1 MALTRDKRITAVKKE
16 LLTVVKLENKMERAA
31 LKARPAGWKTA
42 LEEKLPRKVYN
53 GLESAF
59 CKGFT
64 VVFSKGRSIIEKSYR
79 KETIQEDQNIRE
91 YALQV
96 KGGRKELRQMV
107 KSAKKSHA
115 RNMAITTVEGVG
127 LGALGIGM
135 PDIVLFISAI
145 LRGVY
150 ETALHY
156 GYDYIER
163 DEQLLIL
170 KMMAAALAT
179 GENWQQRNVE
189 IDRILSG
196 GVQDI
201 SDDAFAAQLHDTA
214 SVFAVDML
222 LLKFVQGLPLVGVIG
237 GAANP
242 VYYRKVLRYVQLKYR
257 KRWLWKISR
266 DLERGGQK
274 GLVPQ

>member
-1 MALTRDKRITAVKKE
+1 MALTRDKRIAAVKKE
-16 LLTVVKLENKMERAA
+16 LLAAVKLENKMERAA

-53 GLESAF
+53 GLEAAF
-59 CKGFT
+59 CKGFSM
-64 VVFSKGRSIIEKSYR
+64 VFSKGRSIIEKSYR
-79 KETIQEDQNIRE
+79 KETIQEDQSIRE
-91 YALQV
+91 FALQV
-96 KGGRKELRQMV
+96 KGGRRELRQMV
-107 KSAKKSHA
+107 KSAGKSHA

-163 DEQLLIL
+163 EEQLLIL
-170 KMMAAALAT
+170 KLMAASLAT
-179 GENWQQRNVE
+179 GEDWQQRNGE

-196 GVQDI
+196 GEQDT

-214 SVFAVDML
+214 SVFAMDML
-222 LLKFVQGLPLVGVIG
+222 LMKFVQGLPLVGVIG

-266 DLERGGQK
+266 ELERGGQK